1 MCFVKIKI
9 YMKKINS
16 KFFVL
21 SLSLLNLSC
30 GGDVKDEE
38 DESNNKNK
46 EKSSLIKSVSEFQ
59 KAIKELEEK
68 SSSLLKEYS
77 GNILYDPLNKTEMEN
92 LRNILS
98 KDESKKEFIG
108 NQLKKIDEDIK
119 KLEEKKKSTK

>member
-1 MCFVKIKI
+1 
-9 YMKKINS
+9 MKKINS

-30 GGDVKDEE
+30 GGDGKDED

-92 LRNILS
+92 LKNILA
-98 KDESKKEFIG
+98 KNESKEEFI
-108 NQLKKIDEDIK
+108 NNYTRK
-119 KLEEKKKSTK
+119 